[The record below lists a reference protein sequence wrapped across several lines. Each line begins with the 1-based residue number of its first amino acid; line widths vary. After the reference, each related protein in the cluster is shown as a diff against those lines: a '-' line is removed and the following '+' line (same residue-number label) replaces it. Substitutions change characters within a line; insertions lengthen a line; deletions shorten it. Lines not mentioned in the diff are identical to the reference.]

1 MPTAYK
7 RLTKAEA
14 RLWISEAWGMPISI
28 NNVRLRGDW
37 LFVRQPDDD
46 EIDCIYRPMNGDI
59 SGEPW
64 DSIRLED
71 SPFLPR
77 NKEAV
82 ETAVAK
88 LDAGFAAYMAEI
100 RESYGIDEEGSDGI

>member
-14 RLWISEAWGMPISI
+14 RLWISEVWGTPISI

-37 LFVRQPDDD
+37 LFVRHPDAG
-46 EIDCIYRPMNGDI
+46 EIDCIYRPMSGDI